1 VAPADSETLFAPLA
15 REPAY
20 TRVSSEIERKIM
32 ARQLEVGELLPPE
45 TEIARQFGVHRST
58 VREAL
63 RRLESAGLLSRRTG
77 SKRMV
82 VTRPD
87 HGEVASGLGRALLL
101 SDVRFADV
109 WEAMMLIEP
118 EIAALAAERRLADH
132 LDALARVQREFAA
145 SPDGDPEAVRLVG
158 RFFDIVANAAGNPVL
173 GLAAQPLVLLLEP
186 SLAQMIDRVAQARRR
201 IREAHAAILAAIER
215 RDRDEARQWMLKH
228 VRDFQRGL
236 ELAGIAMN
244 RAVAQRPAARRG
256 GKR

>member
-1 VAPADSETLFAPLA
+1 MPADNETLFAPLT

-63 RRLESAGLLSRRTG
+63 RRLESAGLLSRRSG

-87 HGEVASGLGRALLL
+87 HSEVASGLGRALLL
-101 SDVRFADV
+101 SDVRFQDV

-118 EIAALAAERRLADH
+118 QIAALAAERRRAEHLAS
-132 LDALARVQREFAA
+132 LGELQREFAV
-145 SPDGDPEAVRLVG
+145 SPHGDPRAVALVG
-158 RFFDIVANAAGNPVL
+158 RFFDTIAMAADNPVL
-173 GLAAQPLVLLLEP
+173 ALAAQPLVQLLEP
-186 SLAQMIDRVAQARRR
+186 SLAQMIDRVPQARRR
-201 IREAHAAILAAIER
+201 IREAHIAILAAIER
-215 RDRDEARQWMLKH
+215 RDREDARQWTLKH
-228 VRDFQRGL
+228 VRDFRRGL
-236 ELAGIAMN
+236 ELAGIAMD
-244 RAVAQRPAARRG
+244 RAVGQCPAARG
-256 GKR
+256 IAKR